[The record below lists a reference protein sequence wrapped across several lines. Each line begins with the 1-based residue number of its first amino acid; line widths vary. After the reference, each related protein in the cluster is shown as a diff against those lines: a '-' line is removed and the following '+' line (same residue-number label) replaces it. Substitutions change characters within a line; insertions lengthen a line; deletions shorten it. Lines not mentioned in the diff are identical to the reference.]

1 MNHHIRNAI
10 RGSRGIGLAVLL
22 ALLAMGC
29 SSVPP
34 IPDPLGVDPVLNW
47 DAVTQNCIGEPV
59 TVASY
64 NVYAVSGPGPV
75 PTVASAR
82 SEPCGVVQLAT
93 GTPLNTAPITSTTYH
108 AIVPNGVWTFAIES
122 VLADGTRSQLS
133 AGITLTVLNRGGA
146 PVNVRV
152 GSP

>member
-1 MNHHIRNAI
+1 MNHHTHNAS

-22 ALLAMGC
+22 ALLIGC
-29 SSVPP
+29 SGLPSPTPGPV
-34 IPDPLGVDPVLNW
+34 GVDPVLDW
-47 DAVTQNCIGEPV
+47 DPVTKNCIGEPV